1 MKHIYSLKIEQTVN
15 LVNIKDSIQNNF
27 TDKTLGVWLKNS
39 KTNKKTSTKLKATMA
54 IHLRR

>member
-15 LVNIKDSIQNNF
+15 YVDIKDSIQDNF

-39 KTNKKTSTKLKATMA
+39 IFFL
-54 IHLRR
+54 IFFFF